1 MTADNTEYQIQCP
14 VCRNMSTV
22 YHNAWATVTCL
33 ANDCGAHVP
42 NPRPDKDNELSVVE
56 RAELELHNAHLTV
69 ARTKRILGDKSL
81 PLSDTVKE
89 D

>member
-14 VCRNMSTV
+14 VCHNTSTV
-22 YHNAWATVTCL
+22 YHNAWATVTCR

-56 RAELELHNAHLTV
+56 RAELELHNAYLTV

>member
-1 MTADNTEYQIQCP
+1 MTKPADYTEYLVHCP
-14 VCRNMSTV
+14 VCRNTSTV

-33 ANDCGAHVP
+33 VADCDGHVI

-69 ARTKRILGDKSL
+69 ARTKRILGDKSS
-81 PLSDTVKE
+81 PLDTE
-89 D
+89 